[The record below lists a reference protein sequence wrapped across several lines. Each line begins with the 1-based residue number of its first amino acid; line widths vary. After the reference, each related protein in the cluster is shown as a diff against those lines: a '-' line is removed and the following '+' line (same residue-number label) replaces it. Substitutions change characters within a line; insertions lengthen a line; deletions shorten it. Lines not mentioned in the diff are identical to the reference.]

1 MRHVPLKLV
10 HLYVLLHARS
20 NLDALAAAV
29 ADSAGMQI
37 LMQIDVWHPD
47 LWY

>member
-1 MRHVPLKLV
+1 MSLSNWYICMCYCMQGPTWMHWQLQ
-10 HLYVLLHARS
+10 LLIQQA
-20 NLDALAAAV
+20 
-29 ADSAGMQI
+29 MQI